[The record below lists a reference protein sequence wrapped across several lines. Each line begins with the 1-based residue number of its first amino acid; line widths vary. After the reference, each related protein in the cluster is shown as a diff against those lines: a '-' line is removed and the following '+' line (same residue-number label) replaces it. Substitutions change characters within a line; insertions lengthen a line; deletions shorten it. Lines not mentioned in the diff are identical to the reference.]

1 MSGEIQEKT
10 PQRQITH
17 TMLRRHIIL
26 INEFLR
32 LQSFAFKNK
41 ATYFRQYLQP
51 FRIII
56 IVRSTSPERL
66 FIELQFCTGRSAKYH
81 SPQTG
86 IT

>member
-1 MSGEIQEKT
+1 MPGEIQEKT

-41 ATYFRQYLQP
+41 AAYFRQYLQP

-66 FIELQFCTGRSAKYH
+66 FIELQFFTGSSAKYH